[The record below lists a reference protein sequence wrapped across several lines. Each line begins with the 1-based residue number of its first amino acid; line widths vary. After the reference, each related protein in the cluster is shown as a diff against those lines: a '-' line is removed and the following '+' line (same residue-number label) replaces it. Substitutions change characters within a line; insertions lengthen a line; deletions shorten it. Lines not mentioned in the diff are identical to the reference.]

1 MPIGLLGDLRV
12 FHQNQVSAPQVWN
25 SPLFSKDPGVQGK
38 VREHPAQ
45 MPWVPVVNTVLDGEA
60 PPLAVTLFGWR
71 ATSGGESSL
80 TAALRSDCAI
90 PQGSGI
96 SLLNTLSPAIVG

>member
-45 MPWVPVVNTVLDGEA
+45 MPWVPVVNTVLDGELQSSKG
-60 PPLAVTLFGWR
+60 LA
-71 ATSGGESSL
+71 
-80 TAALRSDCAI
+80 
-90 PQGSGI
+90 I
-96 SLLNTLSPAIVG
+96 SAGDRGPVR